1 MSFVLVLTTSVVSY
15 LFPGVIAPVEGTA
28 FDLRKPVELGKHLQ
42 DFHIPGFDHNFCLKG
57 SKEKHFCARF
67 VLFASA
73 EKKQRVLMRSIP

>member
-1 MSFVLVLTTSVVSY
+1 MTTSVVSY

-57 SKEKHFCARF
+57 SKEKHFCARLGTLSF
-67 VLFASA
+67 SPL
-73 EKKQRVLMRSIP
+73 QRRNSRFL